1 MYFNQCIWLK
11 ILGNDNFISV
21 SLHFSVWYI
30 KMTYHL
36 SHCFTLIK
44 SPDNCNFNLW
54 LTQFDRGIDLGCS
67 LLGRAKNRTWS
78 YLRIYIYY
86 CMLQMKK
93 NTSKKCSLKCIL
105 SVATAMHAL
114 FLRHTFIL
122 YLLKSTPGGQVAWL
136 PICKNRT
143 LIIYVG
149 HLIRNWPSRRSY
161 M

>member
-1 MYFNQCIWLK
+1 MITL
-11 ILGNDNFISV
+11 LV
-21 SLHFSVWYI
+21 
-30 KMTYHL
+30 YHL
-36 SHCFTLIK
+36 ISPCDILKWHITFPIVSHKSNHLIIAI
-44 SPDNCNFNLW
+44 SIYAW

-105 SVATAMHAL
+105 SVVSSHNHACSIFTAY
-114 FLRHTFIL
+114 FHT
-122 YLLKSTPGGQVAWL
+122 L
-136 PICKNRT
+136 PAKIHT
-143 LIIYVG
+143 WWTGSVIAD
-149 HLIRNWPSRRSY
+149 